1 MAWNFS
7 SNMPIYVQ
15 IMDVLKQ
22 RIVSEEMKP
31 GEKIPSVR
39 ELAQDAGVNP
49 NTMQRALTELER
61 ENLLYTVRTSGRFV
75 TTEKKRIE
83 DEKQRLARGK
93 ILELVSSLEKLG
105 FSRTE
110 VKELLEKAV
119 ETDEKAETREME
131 GIRETAVK
139 KETEETEKK
148 KETGETKE
156 TKEKKE
162 L

>member
-1 MAWNFS
+1 MTWNFN

-39 ELAQDAGVNP
+39 ELAQEAGVNP

-75 TTEKKRIE
+75 TMEKNRIE
-83 DEKQRLARGK
+83 EEKQSLAKGK
-93 ILELVSSLEKLG
+93 VLELMNSLEKLG
-105 FSRTE
+105 FSRE
-110 VKELLEKAV
+110 EIKELLEKAV
-119 ETDEKAETREME
+119 EPVETKKIEEME
-131 GIRETAVK
+131 EK
-139 KETEETEKK
+139 MEEEI
-148 KETGETKE
+148 
-156 TKEKKE
+156 
-162 L
+162 